1 MKLLFDQ
8 NISARLMTDL
18 ADLYPESKHVR
29 NIGMA
34 SADDVEIWE
43 YAREHGAIIV
53 SKDSDFYHRSMLLG
67 HPPKVVWLKIGN
79 CTTAQI
85 KDLLRLR
92 HADLVFFSQDSQT
105 SFLAL
110 K

>member
-43 YAREHGAIIV
+43 YAREHCAVIV
-53 SKDSDFYHRSMLLG
+53 SKDSDFIIEACCSDTLQKWCGSRLA
-67 HPPKVVWLKIGN
+67 I
-79 CTTAQI
+79 AQQ
-85 KDLLRLR
+85 LRLR
-92 HADLVFFSQDSQT
+92 TF
-105 SFLAL
+105 
-110 K
+110 